1 MEQSVVRNSDLIDTL
16 QRYADLFTF
25 APIGYV
31 VLGQDSRVDDANRA
45 AAEALGWPRSWIVG
59 QLFSRWIVGSDLGRF
74 LDFLHDACR
83 SEKVVS
89 GEFRIEDRHG
99 RLRDVRFDAAAMMV
113 RETHDED
120 AEDSDRPPAPARRC
134 QLAIVDMKRGAPAAS
149 DTNALRDEL
158 AHVARLNACGEMA
171 TALAHELSQP
181 LGAIALY
188 CNASV
193 RTIREGKADPERLAA
208 SLEKAADA
216 AMHASCTIRGLRSF
230 LSKSDS
236 SVELLPLNDVIRDG
250 AQMAAAYAKK
260 RRTRIELRLDDT
272 LPTVRA
278 NRTHLQQVLLNL
290 LQNSIDAMQDLEPE
304 RRRVVITSDRFDTF
318 TVRVTVADF
327 GPGMTETQRRRAFE
341 PFYTTKKNGMG
352 VGLPISR
359 MIIESYGGR
368 LWAPRGVRRGAT
380 LSFTLPAH
388 EHY

>member
-25 APIGYV
+25 APIGCV
-31 VLGQDSRVDDANRA
+31 VLGEDSRVDDANRA
-45 AAEALGWPRSWIVG
+45 AAETLGWPRSWIVG
-59 QLFSRWIVGSDLGRF
+59 QLFSRWIVARDLGRF
-74 LDFLHDACR
+74 LDHLHEACR
-83 SEKVVS
+83 SDRTVS

-99 RLRDVRFDAAAMMV
+99 RVRDVRFDSVATITLEA
-113 RETHDED
+113 R
-120 AEDSDRPPAPARRC
+120 DSDAADRAVRRRRRC
-134 QLAIVDMKRGAPAAS
+134 QLSIVDLS
-149 DTNALRDEL
+149 DRRLDPPESGRLRDEL

-193 RTIREGKADPERLAA
+193 RSLRDGNAEPARLAA
-208 SLEKAADA
+208 SLEKAAEA
-216 AMHASCTIRGLRSF
+216 AMHAACTIRGLRSF

-236 SVELLPLNDVIRDG
+236 GVELLPLNEVIRDG
-250 AQMAAAYAKK
+250 AQMAAAYARK
-260 RRTRIELRLDDT
+260 RSTRIELRLDDT

-278 NRTHLQQVLLNL
+278 NRTHLHQVLLNL
-290 LQNSIDAMQDLEPE
+290 LQNSIDAMHGVDLEQ
-304 RRRVVITSDRFDTF
+304 RRVVITSDRFDAY

-327 GPGMTETQRRRAFE
+327 GPGMTEPQLRRAFE

-359 MIIESYGGR
+359 MIVESYGGR

-388 EHY
+388 EHH

>member
-25 APIGYV
+25 APVGCV
-31 VLGQDSRVDDANRA
+31 VLGEDTRVDDANRA
-45 AAEALGWPRSWIVG
+45 AAGTLGWPRSWIVG
-59 QLFSRWIVGSDLGRF
+59 QLFSRWIVRNDLARF
-74 LDFLHDACR
+74 LEHVHEACR
-83 SEKVVS
+83 SEEPVS
-89 GEFRIEDRHG
+89 GTFSIEDRNG
-99 RLRDVRFDAAAMMV
+99 RVRDLRFDGVALIARCPHGVDPAEAA
-113 RETHDED
+113 
-120 AEDSDRPPAPARRC
+120 PRRLC
-134 QLAIVDMKRGAPAAS
+134 QLAIVDVTDRRRQAAEATPS
-149 DTNALRDEL
+149 RDEL
-158 AHVARLNACGEMA
+158 AHIARLNSCGEMA
-171 TALAHELSQP
+171 TALAHELAQP

-188 CNASV
+188 CKESV
-193 RTIREGKADPERLAA
+193 KSLRNGSTDPERLAT
-208 SLEKAADA
+208 SLEKVAEAAV
-216 AMHASCTIRGLRSF
+216 HASGTIRGLRSF
-230 LSKSDS
+230 LRKCDTG
-236 SVELLPLNDVIRDG
+236 VEVLALNDVIRDG

-260 RRTRIELRLDDT
+260 RRTRIELRLDDS

-290 LQNSIDAMQDLEPE
+290 LQNSIDAVHTLDADA
-304 RRRVVITSDRFDTF
+304 RRVVITSDRFDTF

-327 GPGMTETQRRRAFE
+327 GPGMTELQRRRAFE

-359 MIIESYGGR
+359 MIVESYGGR